1 MDSDF
6 LFANAKHI
14 WARWPNGA
22 LIAIILRFRQES
34 AHLPGKARPCAMD
47 AKTA

>member
-6 LFANAKHI
+6 LFAKAKHI

-22 LIAIILRFRQES
+22 LAAIILRFRTGIGLFWDVTS
-34 AHLPGKARPCAMD
+34 ALALRA
-47 AKTA
+47 A